1 MGYISLPLIC
11 VNVMKIQLLTL
22 FTATTFLITPCLA
35 QQIMPPEAIPIEDLR
50 GYDQYSIIEDY
61 GDPRDE
67 LSERQIM
74 NRISRAYLL
83 QSRII
88 KARTNGNWRS
98 AEYYLDQAMAEVS
111 VLADQSSLVNE
122 PQFRE
127 LFRTIVTEHEAFFG
141 SDPEER
147 QEHGAIFALR
157 SAMFDMQASVENPT
171 AQAISLPNIEP
182 VTTSVHMTQ
191 NRVVEGAIDWLLKN
205 RRDTVIRWMDRS
217 GTYFPMIEQIFKE
230 EGVPDELKYLAVG
243 ESGLNPRARS
253 SASAVGMWQFMAPTG
268 RAMGLKID
276 SYVDERMDPVK
287 STRAA
292 ARHLKELYEYYGNDW
307 HLALAGYNCSPRCIR
322 RAISRRGGTLKNPP
336 SYWEISKYLPRQTAG
351 YVPQFIALALIMSNP
366 SEFGL
371 PATSNGSEYIYD
383 EIKVSGVLSLET
395 IANMVGTTTDHI
407 QTLNPELRRGTLP
420 PDRTPYT
427 LRIPI
432 NTFAR
437 FADAFEKLP
446 DKEKKMP
453 GEHRV
458 RRGDNLGK
466 IARRYGTTVKAIQNA
481 NGLRKTVIHP
491 GQMLVVPGLAGTIV
505 ARLESTNARTVAWG
519 SRTRKPIVFDQK
531 MAENVRRTAVTVAN
545 TSTTRS
551 SNTSVQTPRSSST
564 SQETRPNQVHTV
576 RRGDTLSEL
585 AKKYETTVQAIRQ
598 ANRLRN
604 TRIKR
609 GQRLQIPQGGRTVH
623 TVRRGENLTKIAQHY
638 GTTVQSIKASNNLRS
653 NTIHPG
659 QKLSITF

>member
-1 MGYISLPLIC
+1 
-11 VNVMKIQLLTL
+11 MKNQLLTL
-22 FTATTFLITPCLA
+22 FAATTLLITPCLA
-35 QQIMPPEAIPIEDLR
+35 QQLMPPEAIPVEDLR
-50 GYDQYSIIEDY
+50 GYDRYSMVEDY

-67 LSERQIM
+67 LTERQIM

-88 KARTNGNWRS
+88 KAQTNGDWRS
-98 AEYYLDQAMAEVS
+98 AEYYLDQAMSEVS
-111 VLADQSSLVNE
+111 VLADQSSLANE

-127 LFRTIVTEHEAFFG
+127 LFRTIVTEHEAYFG
-141 SDPEER
+141 TDPAER
-147 QEHGAIFALR
+147 QEYGSIFALR
-157 SAMFDMQASVENPT
+157 SAMFDVQALVENPT
-171 AQAISLPNIEP
+171 AEATGLPKIEP
-182 VTTSVHMTQ
+182 VVTTVPMPQ
-191 NRVVEGAIDWLLKN
+191 NRAVENSIQWLLAN
-205 RRDTVIRWMDRS
+205 RRETVIRWMNRS
-217 GTYFPMIEQIFKE
+217 DTYFPMIEQIFKE
-230 EGVPDELKYLAVG
+230 EGVPEELKYLAVG

-268 RAMGLKID
+268 RAMGLRID

-292 ARHLKELYEYYGNDW
+292 ARHLKELYEYYASDW

-322 RAISRRGGTLKNPP
+322 RAISRGGGTLQNPP
-336 SYWEISKYLPRQTAG
+336 SYWAISRYLPRQTSG
-351 YVPQFIALALIMSNP
+351 YVPQFIAFALIMSNP

-371 PATSNGSEYIYD
+371 PAASNGPEFAYD

-395 IANMVGTTTDHI
+395 IATMVGTTTEHI
-407 QTLNPELRRGTLP
+407 QSLNPELRRGTLP
-420 PDRTPYT
+420 PDRSPYT

-437 FADAFEKLP
+437 FADAFEQLP
-446 DKEKKMP
+446 EKEKTMP

-481 NGLRKTVIHP
+481 NRLRTTVIHP

-505 ARLESTNARTVAWG
+505 AKLESTGARSVGWG
-519 SRTRKPIVFDQK
+519 SRTNKPIVFDQK
-531 MAENVRRTAVTVAN
+531 VADNARQTTVTVAN

-551 SNTSVQTPRSSST
+551 PNTSDQTTNSSNSSS
-564 SQETRPNQVHTV
+564 ENRPNQVHRV

-585 AKKYETTVQAIRQ
+585 ANQYGTTVRAIQQ
-598 ANRLRN
+598 ANGLRN

-609 GQRLQIPQGGRTVH
+609 GQRLQIPQGGRTIH

-638 GTTVQSIKASNNLRS
+638 GTTVQSIKTNNNLRS